1 MEKKKM
7 RILIANET
15 YPPNLNGA
23 ATFTQR
29 LAQNLSKQGH
39 IVAVIAPGLKFG
51 DHLEIDNYGV
61 AIHRVRSL
69 PVKMVHP
76 NFRVIVK
83 PDIYTAVRKI
93 VKDFKPDV
101 IHIQNHFT
109 LGRAC
114 IKAAE
119 KTHTP
124 IVGTNHFMP
133 DNLVQFAPSFA
144 EGTMIRV
151 MWGDFLRVYN
161 KLDYVTAPSKIAVKM
176 IQDIGYEKKAEVV
189 SNGME
194 FDKFKKRPASEALLK
209 KYKIFKN
216 VPTFISVGRIEKDKN
231 LDVILEALAIHLKKH
246 KAQLIL
252 VGNGKFEK
260 EFKKLAALLKIE
272 DRVFFTGKISDREL
286 REIYSLADV
295 YIGAGTAELQGLSV
309 MEGMA
314 SGLPILAVNAV
325 ALPEL
330 VKNGV
335 NGYLFELDAEELA
348 GKMEKILRDK
358 KKLEKMAEKSL
369 KIISEH
375 DVAKTIAK
383 FERIYEKV
391 IKEKKKSPPHLKK

>member
-29 LAQNLSKQGH
+29 LAQNLSKKGH

-51 DHLEIDNYGV
+51 DHLEIDNCGV

-124 IVGTNHFMP
+124 IIGTNHFMP

-161 KLDYVTAPSKIAVKM
+161 KLDYVTAPSKIAIKM
-176 IQDIGYEKKAEVV
+176 IKDIGYDKKAEVV

-194 FDKFKKRPASEALLK
+194 FDKFKKRPVSDALLK

-216 VPTFISVGRIEKDKN
+216 IPTFISVGRIEKDKN
-231 LDVILEALAIHLKKH
+231 LDVILEALAIYLKKH

-260 EFKKLAALLKIE
+260 EFKKLAVLLKVE

-314 SGLPILAVNAV
+314 SGLPVLAVNAV

-335 NGYLFELDAEELA
+335 NGYLFELSAEDLA
-348 GKMEKILRDK
+348 GKMDKILKDEKR
-358 KKLEKMAEKSL
+358 LEKMAQESL

-375 DVAKTIAK
+375 DIVKTIAK

-391 IKEKKKSPPHLKK
+391 IEEKKKSSSKSKK

>member
-1 MEKKKM
+1 M

-29 LAQNLSKQGH
+29 LAQNLAKNGH

-51 DHLEIDNYGV
+51 DQLEIDNYGV
-61 AIHRVRSL
+61 AIYRIRSL

-83 PDIYTAVRKI
+83 PDINSAVRKI
-93 VKDFKPDV
+93 VKEFKPDV

-114 IKAAE
+114 VKAAE
-119 KTHTP
+119 KLNIP
-124 IVGTNHFMP
+124 MVGTNHFMP
-133 DNLVQFAPSFA
+133 DNLVQFAPSFV

-151 MWGDFLRVYN
+151 MWNDFLRIYN
-161 KLDYVTAPSKIAVKM
+161 KLDYVTAPSYAAVKM
-176 IQDIGYEKKAEVV
+176 LKDVGYKKKAEVV

-194 FDKFKKRPASEALLK
+194 FDKFKKRPVSEALLR
-209 KYKIFKN
+209 KYGIFKS
-216 VPTFISVGRIEKDKN
+216 VPTFISIGRIEKDKN
-231 LDVILEALAIHLKKH
+231 LDVMMEALAIYLKKH

-260 EFKKLAALLKIE
+260 EFKKLAKLLKID
-272 DRVFFTGKISDREL
+272 DRVFFTGRISDRAVQ
-286 REIYSLADV
+286 EIYSLADV

-309 MEGMA
+309 MEAMA
-314 SGLPILAVNAV
+314 TGLPILAVNAV

-335 NGYLFELDAEELA
+335 NGYLFELNARNLA
-348 GKMEKILRDK
+348 DKMEKILRDK
-358 KKLEKMAEKSL
+358 KRLEKMGKQSL
-369 KIISEH
+369 EIISEH
-375 DVAKTIAK
+375 DVVKTISK

-391 IKEKKKSPPHLKK
+391 ISDRKKYLSH

>member
-1 MEKKKM
+1 M
-7 RILIANET
+7 RVLIANET

-39 IVAVIAPGLKFG
+39 IVTVIAPGLKFG
-51 DHLEIDNYGV
+51 DHLEIDNCGV

-83 PDIYTAVRKI
+83 PDLYNAVKKI

-101 IHIQNHFT
+101 IHIQNHFS

-114 IKAAE
+114 LKAAE
-119 KTHTP
+119 KTNTP

-144 EGTMIRV
+144 EGTMIKV

-161 KLDYVTAPSKIAVKM
+161 KLDHVTAPSKIAVKM
-176 IQDIGYEKKAEVV
+176 IQDIGYKKKAEVV

-194 FDKFKKRPASEALLK
+194 FDKFKKRPVSEALLK
-209 KYKIFKN
+209 RYKLFKS
-216 VPTFISVGRIEKDKN
+216 VPTFISIGRIEKDKN
-231 LDVILEALAIHLKKH
+231 LDVVMEAFAIYLKKH

-260 EFKKLAALLKIE
+260 EFKKLATLLRID
-272 DRVFFTGKISDREL
+272 DRVFFTGRISDKAVQ
-286 REIYSLADV
+286 EIYSLADV
-295 YIGAGTAELQGLSV
+295 YVGAGTAELQGLSV
-309 MEGMA
+309 MEAMA

-335 NGYLFELDAEELA
+335 NGYLFELNAEDLA
-348 GKMEKILRDK
+348 GKMEKILKDK
-358 KKLEKMAEKSL
+358 KRLEKMAEKSL
-369 KIISEH
+369 EIISEH
-375 DVAKTIAK
+375 DVVKTIAK
-383 FERIYEKV
+383 FEKIYEKV
-391 IKEKKKSPPHLKK
+391 IAEKKKPLSLKK